1 MPIFLP
7 VALGGLALTALGLGV
22 KRVLD
27 EVSAR
32 SPYAEGSSAAEAMA
46 RHQERVAAL
55 RAVRQRVKERMHAYG
70 ERQERTRRETVEP
83 FLTLLARLERWGQA
97 SAAEVLTGSGRDA
110 LAALPKGPVL
120 RGSRHAW
127 ALLGVS
133 GEEPPQAWEGM
144 LEWLDRGL
152 LTEDARVEVA
162 GVSLYPAAAC
172 RPVSEHEL
180 EVVRAF
186 EQAGESLRQV
196 ESFLEA
202 VHARLEALDGRVGML
217 QGRASAQLAYL
228 DPASFEAERPEPR
241 ERLRRLGALMGELAE
256 ALRQPVLLQDGGL
269 APLPVPLSG

>member
-32 SPYAEGSSAAEAMA
+32 SPYAEGSAAAEAMA
-46 RHQERVAAL
+46 RHRERVAAL

-70 ERQERTRRETVEP
+70 ERQESTRRETVEP

-97 SAAEVLTGSGRDA
+97 SAAEVLTGSGREALDA
-110 LAALPKGPVL
+110 LPRGPVL
-120 RGSRHAW
+120 RGSRQAW

-133 GEEPPQAWEGM
+133 GEEPPPAWEPL

-152 LTEDARVEVA
+152 LTEEVPVEVA

-172 RPVSEHEL
+172 RPEPGHEAEAVSAFTKAGDAL
-180 EVVRAF
+180 RRA
-186 EQAGESLRQV
+186 
-196 ESFLEA
+196 ESFLED
-202 VHARLEALDGRVGML
+202 VHTRLEALDQQVGML
-217 QGRASAQLAYL
+217 QGRASVQLAYL

-241 ERLRRLGALMGELAE
+241 ERLLRLGALMGELAE
-256 ALRQPVLLQDGGL
+256 ALRQPVLLRDGGL
-269 APLPVPLSG
+269 APLPTPLSQ